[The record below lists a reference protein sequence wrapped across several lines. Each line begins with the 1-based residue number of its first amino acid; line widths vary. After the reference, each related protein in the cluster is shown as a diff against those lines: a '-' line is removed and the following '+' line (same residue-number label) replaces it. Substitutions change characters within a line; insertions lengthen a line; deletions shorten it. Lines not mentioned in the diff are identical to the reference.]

1 MALQDLAGQYMLEQ
15 SRQPTQL
22 SQYFAGK
29 DKREADMLNQQ
40 VTLSNLATAEQQRSA
55 VGQEMEQ
62 SQYGF
67 DLEKQKM
74 QKYGQLARMIQNEPD
89 PEKRYEMAKN
99 WYSIAA
105 EHNDTVGMQMA
116 VPMLKTYAPDQ
127 EYGYQE
133 QAADLGLEES
143 RAGIGLQKAQTAGQY
158 ADISQG
164 NIMAQAAMLRAQG
177 KGAIKVKP
185 LQAQEKD
192 DLITSMSGQE
202 WFKDLGGTFDKRSR
216 EIKPGSAKAQA
227 AGDIALGVEYLM
239 QKAAENGVTLLK
251 EDAYG
256 RVLSGLQAEGEGAP
270 ITKKDW
276 GRSDDWNRAG
286 FQAMLNNE
294 VIKLSRVG
302 STTNEPVE
310 GLFVNEQGQ
319 IVDAD
324 GNPADLGNQ

>member
-1 MALQDLAGQYMLEQ
+1 MALQDLATEYMLQQ
-15 SRQPTQL
+15 SRQPTHL
-22 SQYFAGK
+22 SQYFEGK
-29 DKREADMLNQQ
+29 DKCEADRLNQQ
-40 VTLSNLATAEQQRSA
+40 VTLSNLATAEQNRSS

-62 SQYGF
+62 SGYKF
-67 DLEKQKM
+67 DLQKQRMQQVGQLVSKAMAEPDKEKQYAALQSIQGALIEHGADSQEIFAFQKM
-74 QKYGQLARMIQNEPD
+74 LES
-89 PEKRYEMAKN
+89 
-99 WYSIAA
+99 YS
-105 EHNDTVGMQMA
+105 
-116 VPMLKTYAPDQ
+116 PSQ

-133 QAADLGLEES
+133 EVAGLGLEDT
-143 RAGIGLQKAQTAGQY
+143 RAGIGLKKAQTAGQY
-158 ADISQG
+158 ADISYQNTMG
-164 NIMAQAAMLRAQG
+164 QAAMLRAQG

-202 WFKDLGGTFDKRSR
+202 WFKDLGGTFDKKSR

-239 QKAAENGVTLLK
+239 QKAAENGVSLLK

-270 ITKKDW
+270 ITKNDW
-276 GRSDDWNRAG
+276 SKNDWNRAG

-294 VIKLSRVG
+294 VIKLSRAG
-302 STTNEPVE
+302 STTNESVD
-310 GLFVNEQGQ
+310 GLFVDEQGQ

-324 GNPADLGNQ
+324 GNPVDLGNQ